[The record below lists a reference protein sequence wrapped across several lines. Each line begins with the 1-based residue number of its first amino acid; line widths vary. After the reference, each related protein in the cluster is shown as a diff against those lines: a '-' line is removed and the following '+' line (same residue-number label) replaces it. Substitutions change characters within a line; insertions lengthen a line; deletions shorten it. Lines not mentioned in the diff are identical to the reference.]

1 MSNSPLSTRLLQT
14 VGISSSLILSGLITG
29 TSVVFVPRI
38 MELPTP
44 LLVRLWNKMYDQGK
58 SRIGPLAI
66 VPLLTYSYLAYSE
79 HRAAFPAQWK
89 VNSYAAAGALA
100 AGIVP
105 YTILAMRR
113 TNEIL
118 MEKAAEMRSLKNTD
132 NVVEIGLAP
141 AETAHKLL
149 DIWALLNLGRA
160 ALMATSGVVGVWTV
174 LN

>member
-1 MSNSPLSTRLLQT
+1 MSDSPLLTRLLQT
-14 VGISSSLILSGLITG
+14 VGISSSLILSGLIAG

-44 LLVRLWNKMYDQGK
+44 LLVQLWNKMYEQGK
-58 SRIGPLAI
+58 SKIGPLAI
-66 VPLLTYSYLAYSE
+66 VPLLTYTCLAYNE
-79 HRAAFPAQWK
+79 HRTAFSAQWK

-105 YTILAMRR
+105 YTILAMKR
-113 TNEIL
+113 TNDKL
-118 MEKAAEMRSLKNTD
+118 TEKTAEMSSLKKTD

-141 AETAHKLL
+141 SETAHKLL

-160 ALMATSGVVGVWTV
+160 ALMATSGVLGIWTV